1 MNVTEYKPGKLVT
14 YRDREWIVLPSA
26 DKELIMLKPMGGSDD
41 EITGVYLPLQ
51 IPGDDIA
58 DATFPP
64 PEIDDLDD
72 FQSAKMLFDATRLLF
87 RNASGPFRCMGKL
100 GFRPRSYQIVP
111 LVMALKQDTVR
122 LLIADDVGIGKT
134 IEALMIIRE
143 MMERGEIKRFA
154 VICLPHLCEQWQQE
168 LKDKLDIEAE
178 IIRTSTAA
186 SLDRKLPDDR
196 SVFHHI
202 PYQVISI
209 DYVKSDTRMRI
220 FLNDC
225 PELVIVDEVH
235 TCAKPAGATSN
246 SQQQRYRLLHEIAK
260 KESQHLVL
268 LTATPHSGK
277 DVEFQSIL
285 GLLSREFESFA
296 LDQIDQTKRRKIAR
310 HFIQRKRENIVRWH
324 RTNGNEETPF
334 PERDPK
340 EIAYKLSERYEQF
353 YRDILEFARGISKEG
368 SKHRS
373 SRIRYWAALALLRGV
388 MSSPAAAIEMLQN
401 RQQRKL
407 EQDERDIFGQQERNP
422 LIESLSDE
430 NDTGNTELLDNAEL
444 SNNEIAALS
453 LLCSKAERLS
463 GIEHDWKAKRAIEF
477 IKIWL
482 NEGFNPI
489 VFCRYIATAN
499 YIGSLLKSALP
510 ESVDIQVVT
519 SELADE
525 QRREKINLMGGSA
538 QRVMVATDCLSEG
551 INLQQLFTAVL
562 HYDLPWNPNR
572 IEQREGRVDR
582 FGQESKLVKTLLL
595 WGDDN
600 PIDRIVL
607 KILIRKVRDI
617 QKTTGVSISLGE
629 DSTSIMDAVIKDVL
643 LETDTKA
650 EDGRQ
655 MTLFADE
662 LFTNELEV
670 ARKKAENLRSIF
682 AHDSIDR
689 EAINQSLDEIDEAIG
704 NPQSVETFVLA
715 AVVHLGGSVQRDK
728 SGYLLTLTNLP
739 EHLKIHFS
747 SFASK
752 PARVSFASPT
762 PAGYRYIGRNHL
774 FIEQLS
780 QFILSLAFEPRP
792 GYKRV
797 ARASVIQTDSV
808 SIKTTLVQFRVRNVI
823 REVSGKMEVIS
834 EEMSLWG
841 YQGSDQDKGV
851 LAPEEAKRLLIEA
864 TSKANLPI
872 EMQENIFENEQ
883 QVFHAKTEQF
893 KDEAEKR
900 AEHLVEAHGRFK
912 DLVGGKRYE
921 AVHPVLPPDIIGVYV
936 LNPIPQ
942 TLF

>member
-1 MNVTEYKPGKLVT
+1 MNLTEYKPGKLVT
-14 YRDREWIVLPSA
+14 FRDREWIVLPSS
-26 DKELIMLKPMGGSDD
+26 DTDLLMLKPMGGSDD
-41 EITGVYLPLQ
+41 EIAGVYLPLQ
-51 IPGDDIA
+51 MPGDDIR
-58 DATFPP
+58 DASFTEPGQ
-64 PEIDDLDD
+64 DDLDD
-72 FQSAKMLFDATRLLF
+72 FQSAKLLFDATRLLF

-143 MMERGEIKRFA
+143 MLERGEIKRFA

-186 SLDRKLPDDR
+186 TLDRKLPDDR

-277 DVEFQSIL
+277 DAEFQSIL
-285 GLLSREFESFA
+285 GLLNPEFERYA
-296 LDQIDQTKRRKIAR
+296 LDQIDQTKRRRIAR
-310 HFIQRKRENIVRWH
+310 HFLQRKRENILRWH
-324 RTNGNEETPF
+324 RTSGDEETPF
-334 PERDPK
+334 PKRDPK

-353 YRDILEFARGISKEG
+353 YRDILEFARGISKGG

-388 MSSPAAAIEMLQN
+388 MSSPAAAVEMLQN

-407 EQDERDIFGQQERNP
+407 DQDERELFAEQEKNP
-422 LIESLSDE
+422 LIETLSDE

-444 SNNEIAALS
+444 NSNEIAALS
-453 LLCSKAERLS
+453 LLCVKAERLS
-463 GIEHDWKAKRAIEF
+463 GIEHDWKAKQAIEF
-477 IKIWL
+477 VKTWL
-482 NEGFNPI
+482 KEGFNPI

-499 YIGSLLKSALP
+499 YIGALLKNELP
-510 ESVDIQVVT
+510 ESVDVQVVT

-525 QRREKINLMGGSA
+525 QRREKINLMADST

-582 FGQESKLVKTLLL
+582 YGQRAKVVKTLLL

-607 KILIRKVRDI
+607 NILIRKVRDI
-617 QKTTGVSISLGE
+617 QKTTGVSISLG
-629 DSTSIMDAVIKDVL
+629 DDTTSIMDAVIRDVL
-643 LETDTKA
+643 LETETIRN
-650 EDGRQ
+650 GQQ

-682 AHDSIDR
+682 AHESIDSDV
-689 EAINQSLDEIDEAIG
+689 INQSLDEIDEAIG
-704 NPQSVETFVLA
+704 DSHSVESFVLA

-728 SGYLLTLTNLP
+728 TGYLLTLTNLP

-747 SFASK
+747 STSSK
-752 PARVSFASPT
+752 PVRVSFASPT

-774 FIEQLS
+774 FVEQLS
-780 QFILSLAFEPRP
+780 QFLLSLAFEPRQ
-792 GYKRV
+792 GYKRI
-797 ARASVIQTDSV
+797 ARAAVIQTDSV

-823 REVSGKMEVIS
+823 REVSGKREVIS
-834 EEMSLWG
+834 EEISLWG
-841 YQGSDQDKGV
+841 YRGSDVASGV
-851 LAPEEAKRLLIEA
+851 LPSDEAKKLLLEA
-864 TSKANLPI
+864 TSKANLSL
-872 EMQENIFENEQ
+872 EMQQNIFETEQ
-883 QVFHAKTEQF
+883 IVFHAKAGQF
-893 KDEAEKR
+893 KDEAELR

-912 DLVGGKRYE
+912 ELVGGKRYE
-921 AVHPVLPPDIIGVYV
+921 AVYPVLPPDIIGVYV
-936 LNPIPQ
+936 LTPVPQ